1 MVKWAFQH
9 KKLGICLRW
18 KFLDPQKY
26 IESSFSNTMNQC
38 EIIHWHKSCKFHRRK
53 LEYRR
58 QPYWFRLFVNIAEF
72 LLEGRCVTIYR
83 SKSNRE
89 TNDTSFHYVPLDSLI
104 RWDNV
109 SSRIKKK
116 NIFVAP
122 RSHFTARWSFSFS
135 RWNECFVH
143 L

>member
-1 MVKWAFQH
+1 MHQEFWVSLETRFMFRTFFQRIKAKEKKKLDELVKWAFQH

-26 IESSFSNTMNQC
+26 TENSFSTMNQC
-38 EIIHWHKSCKFHRRK
+38 EIIHWHKSSKFHRRK
-53 LEYRR
+53 LAYRR
-58 QPYWFRLFVNIAEF
+58 QPYWFQLFVNIAEF

-104 RWDNV
+104 QRDNI
-109 SSRIKKK
+109 SS
-116 NIFVAP
+116 
-122 RSHFTARWSFSFS
+122 H
-135 RWNECFVH
+135 E
-143 L
+143 